1 MRRQLNLNKYYEG
14 LELEDVNELFSRMLD
29 LKTNIDGLDY
39 VYNESKERFDQT
51 ENWLRAR
58 AIGESGVRY
67 QVKKIDKLMRDRQK
81 ETIFGTTEDKKFAEE
96 DYRSIIEKYRYLM
109 SEPEK
114 DKEEQSQSDDL
125 TK

>member
-67 QVKKIDKLMRDRQK
+67 QVKKIDL
-81 ETIFGTTEDKKFAEE
+81 
-96 DYRSIIEKYRYLM
+96 S
-109 SEPEK
+109 S
-114 DKEEQSQSDDL
+114 
-125 TK
+125 